1 MSQKAFTSASNAS
14 AICFALNSLLFK
26 YAVVEELPF
35 WTAIFWEHVG
45 FALFSVVI
53 IVGIGRYRRQ
63 FVTLVRSNG
72 APAVGLNAL
81 GEAIM
86 LAGNFA
92 FHYAALLAP
101 VALVNFLA
109 EGTQPFFV
117 LLLGVLLSRFA
128 PHIAQE
134 DIRAHALTRKI
145 VAVSVMVGGLLLI
158 GI

>member
-1 MSQKAFTSASNAS
+1 M
-14 AICFALNSLLFK
+14 C
-26 YAVVEELPF
+26 

-45 FALFSVVI
+45 FVLCSVVI
-53 IVGIGRYRRQ
+53 IVGVGRYRRQ
-63 FVTLVRSNG
+63 FMTLVRTNG
-72 APAVGLNAL
+72 APAIGLNAL

-86 LAGNFA
+86 LAGNFC
-92 FHYAALLAP
+92 FHYAVLFAP

-134 DIRAHALTRKI
+134 DIRPHALTRKV
-145 VAVSVMVGGLLLI
+145 VAVSVMVGGLVLI
-158 GI
+158 GV